1 MAVGVYSSN
10 LIPVFFESSQSR
22 GRRIFCIAW
31 DKHFAQK
38 RLFIVVIKLAT
49 SFIHTIPQLITI
61 VNFWLFLALISA
73 QNQGWA
79 NKLSPACPSIL
90 GCRGSWAARAV
101 RGRRAREGET
111 ATSSGAGAWSGTPR
125 RARLGS
131 KAATWP
137 AEVKND
143 EYMQRFD
150 EVYYQ
155 LSAVCML
162 AADD

>member
-1 MAVGVYSSN
+1 M
-10 LIPVFFESSQSR
+10 
-22 GRRIFCIAW
+22 
-31 DKHFAQK
+31 
-38 RLFIVVIKLAT
+38 
-49 SFIHTIPQLITI
+49 
-61 VNFWLFLALISA
+61 ALISA

-111 ATSSGAGAWSGTPR
+111 ATSSGAGALSGTPGK
-125 RARLGS
+125 AILGS

-137 AEVKND
+137 AEMKND
-143 EYMQRFD
+143 EYMQRLC
-150 EVYYQ
+150 YQ
-155 LSAVCML
+155 LFIFWIYNEGPLHVMSAVFMH

>member
-1 MAVGVYSSN
+1 M
-10 LIPVFFESSQSR
+10 
-22 GRRIFCIAW
+22 
-31 DKHFAQK
+31 
-38 RLFIVVIKLAT
+38 
-49 SFIHTIPQLITI
+49 
-61 VNFWLFLALISA
+61 ALISA

-90 GCRGSWAARAV
+90 GCRGSWAAQAV

-111 ATSSGAGAWSGTPR
+111 ATSSGAGAWSGKPGK
-125 RARLGS
+125 AILG
-131 KAATWP
+131 KQQ

-143 EYMQRFD
+143 GYMRRLD

-155 LSAVCML
+155 LFIFWIYDEEPLHVLSAVFMH